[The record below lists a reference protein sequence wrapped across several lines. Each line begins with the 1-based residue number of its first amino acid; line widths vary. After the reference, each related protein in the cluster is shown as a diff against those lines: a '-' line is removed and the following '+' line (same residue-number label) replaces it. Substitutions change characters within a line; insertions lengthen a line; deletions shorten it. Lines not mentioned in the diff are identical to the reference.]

1 MSNTSNTG
9 LKVALGIAIALIIGV
24 GAYTFSLYNE
34 SEATK
39 TELTAQKN
47 DLTEN
52 LNKSLAE
59 LNVAIEEKGVLTN
72 DLEAKK
78 EEVETLISNLE
89 QAELNVNNLRGYVS
103 RYNKLKKQMTI
114 VMKENDKLK
123 VENKYLA
130 TSLDSTNTELQNNKM
145 FSDSLAVQN
154 DALANVVESAT
165 ILNTAKLKAN
175 GVVVKRNGRII
186 DTEKARKA
194 DKLRLCFTVAK
205 NSLVAPGDKAF
216 FVQVLDPSGN
226 VLGANEAVIF
236 EDQTVYYS
244 LISTFNYEAENL
256 DVCEYLEKVN
266 EKDDFAKG
274 TYKVNV
280 FDRNRLVS
288 ATTLTLE

>member
-89 QAELNVNNLRGYVS
+89 QAELNVKNLRGYVS

-274 TYKVNV
+274 TYKLNV

>member
-89 QAELNVNNLRGYVS
+89 QAELNVKNLRGYVS

-244 LISTFNYEAENL
+244 LISVFNYEAENL

>member
-89 QAELNVNNLRGYVS
+89 QAELNVKNLRGYVS

-274 TYKVNV
+274 TYKLNV

-288 ATTLTLE
+288 TTTLTLE

>member
-89 QAELNVNNLRGYVS
+89 QAELNVKNLRGYVS